1 MKCFM
6 MFPGQGSQFEGMLS
20 EVSAE
25 DKQLV
30 ERLTG
35 VHMTDKTNNIGLRLV
50 SN

>member
-1 MKCFM
+1 
-6 MFPGQGSQFEGMLS
+6 MLS

-35 VHMTDKTNNIGLRLV
+35 VHMTDTNEQYRSTIGIQLGLLLKQV
-50 SN
+50 SRRERF